1 MPLSTDYKHAYMHI
15 NMHAYIHAYIH
26 TCIYTCI
33 YTYVNRYIHAYIHAC
48 IYIYIYIYMHIYIHA
63 YKHTCRALVMQHVDD
78 NQHMMKLKENT
89 ERFLRAMAEA
99 GKHDMLL
106 GLIETKTDFDINGQF
121 VYGHAHT

>member
-1 MPLSTDYKHAYMHI
+1 
-15 NMHAYIHAYIH
+15 
-26 TCIYTCI
+26 
-33 YTYVNRYIHAYIHAC
+33 
-48 IYIYIYIYMHIYIHA
+48 
-63 YKHTCRALVMQHVDD
+63 MQHVDD

-121 VYGHAHT
+121 MSVYVCVCRYMYGQFMYVCTCTCMVSLWMYV